1 MDKELKDPKE
11 TDIIENSESYKIL
24 QKNINRKNILK
35 VFTILLWSAFIVLSF
50 IVASL
55 PESQMLIYIGGI
67 IFLAAISVTIAF
79 IFIRAKALS
88 QQLHLQLKK
97 SGFILEKEFEIYKYR
112 FLVDKENK
120 KFAVVERNRIVRI
133 YDFSKVISY
142 EIQEDGASVVK
153 GSVGRSLIGGLFFG
167 ITGAVIGSS
176 GKRKISN
183 FCTDLRLLIRLN
195 DLEEPLLN
203 MQVINFQVDKQSAV
217 YKNAKQMLYEI
228 CAYLEYMINDK
239 TLEQSAK
246 ETNVSEENK
255 TTKEKLN
262 ELKELLNENYITEEE
277 YNEKKKKI
285 LNLWGFVIASEK
297 AGSFGFF

>member
-285 LNLWGFVIASEK
+285 LNL
-297 AGSFGFF
+297 

>member
-55 PESQMLIYIGGI
+55 PESQVLNYIGGI

-285 LNLWGFVIASEK
+285 LNL
-297 AGSFGFF
+297 